1 MPTER
6 TGYAPWS
13 LTREAG
19 VQSATVNG
27 TIQVPQYVYP
37 NLDCGFID
45 EKGNWKGRK
54 SSDEQFIG
62 ITTHLAVANGGI
74 VLAPATAN
82 IDFID
87 MTGFEDLFLA
97 IKTTNGGS
105 YPVAAVMGP
114 DTNAFANLRPINP
127 ASNLRGS
134 VFGRDNLGD
143 LLTATVTLTSDV
155 WDIFC
160 MDGLFA
166 NQKNLQFKLTNS
178 SGGNADIEVAFMRL
192 V

>member
-1 MPTER
+1 MAEKR
-6 TGYAPWS
+6 KAYAPFS
-13 LTREAG
+13 LITESG
-19 VQSATVNG
+19 VTNAPVEGYIDVDQLVRPTVSTGTVNENG
-27 TIQVPQYVYP
+27 TWVGV
-37 NLDCGFID
+37 
-45 EKGNWKGRK
+45 K
-54 SSDEQFIG
+54 SSDIDFKG
-62 ITTHLAVANGGI
+62 FTKHLNIPNGEA
-74 VLAPATAN
+74 VLAPTNAN
-82 IDFID
+82 IDYID
-87 MTGFEDLFLA
+87 MTGFENLFLA
-97 IKTTNGGS
+97 IKTSNGGS

-127 ASNLRGS
+127 ASNLKGS

-160 MDGLFA
+160 MDGLFT